1 MTQGGVSIDLRLTV
15 EQTIVLPSQDVKQDV
30 QGLQSVTYTLT
41 TASSHIRRREGL
53 QKLLLIQLCDVDVV

>member
-1 MTQGGVSIDLRLTV
+1 MRQGGVSINLRLTV

-41 TASSHIRRREGL
+41 TASSHIRGREGL
-53 QKLLLIQLCDVDVV
+53 QKLLLVQLCDVHVV